1 MTRYGLV
8 LGALLAATGT
18 WAQGPQPPDIEAA
31 VLEALERGRPD
42 DLAAPLSAIR
52 SLSAAARRD
61 LPVRVYGDVVEFQFR
76 GRFPGKEFQPERF
89 EFVVARPGKE
99 YETLLVVAQ
108 DEAARLDRLGVALRG
123 LAKKSKV
130 APLEI
135 KFAWEERGEARV
147 EDLRD
152 LLGLESA
159 QKREAFLR
167 GLTFYPR
174 GGLGQEN
181 VRADPARLPAS
192 GGPTRVV
199 VAVRLAKA
207 VPDK

>member
-1 MTRYGLV
+1 V
-8 LGALLAATGT
+8 LK
-18 WAQGPQPPDIEAA
+18 
-31 VLEALERGRPD
+31 ALEGGKPD
-42 DLAAPLSAIR
+42 DLAAPLSIIR
-52 SLSAAARRD
+52 SLSPAARRD
-61 LPVRVYGDVVEFQFR
+61 LPVRIYGDVVEFQFR
-76 GRFPGKEFQPERF
+76 GRFPGKEFQPDML

-99 YETLLVVAQ
+99 YETLLVVAE
-108 DEAARLDRLGVALRG
+108 DEATRLDRLGVALQG
-123 LAKKSKV
+123 LGNKSKV

-152 LLGLESA
+152 LLGLESV
-159 QKREAFLR
+159 QKREDFLR

-192 GGPTRVV
+192 AGPTRVV
-199 VAVRLAKA
+199 VAVRLPKP
-207 VPDK
+207 VPEK